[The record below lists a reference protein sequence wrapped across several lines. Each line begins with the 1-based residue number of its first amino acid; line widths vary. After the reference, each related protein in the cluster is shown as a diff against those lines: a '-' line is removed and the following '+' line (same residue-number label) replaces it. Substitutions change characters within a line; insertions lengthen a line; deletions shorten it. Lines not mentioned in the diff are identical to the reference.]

1 MIHSK
6 PKLILVDGSSYLF
19 RAYYALPPLTNSK
32 GRATGAILGVINM
45 LKKLVKTYDPEWMAV
60 IFDSKE
66 PTFRHQLFSTYKA
79 NRSKMPEDLSEQLF
93 YLLEIIPALGFFVL
107 QMPGN
112 EADDL
117 IGTLVKK
124 LTKQGIFSIISTG
137 DKDLTQ
143 LVNENVVIVNTMTD
157 VVLDVQGVINKFGV
171 PPHLIIDY
179 LMLIGD
185 QVDNIPGVP
194 NVGPK
199 TAVKWLEKYQ
209 NIDGIL
215 QHSNEIFGKV
225 GESLRSSI
233 SNFPLYKKLVTIDT
247 NLDINI
253 NIDDLNIK
261 TKNIPKLVDLFTE
274 LEFNSWLKE
283 LVNIQSQPIVIS
295 EVNNIIKTDL
305 NCWINKLAQAE
316 VFSLHLQTTSIDPM
330 IAKIQGLYL
339 ATVDTYCYIDFI
351 DINLNFLN
359 TLSIFLLDPKKI
371 KIFYNLKYIMQVLE
385 NYNIYIQPPFY
396 DVTLESYIL
405 NSLNKL
411 QLDPTK
417 QLEAKHILDMHNNLW
432 PQICGSPSLENL
444 LVTIE
449 LPLLTVLQKMER
461 QGVLIDVKKLEQQ
474 GIVIQERI
482 IVLEHQVYSLAGQ
495 VFNLNSP
502 KQLQEIFYTKL
513 GLPILQKTPTGQP
526 STSEQVLQE
535 LAVDFELPKIILE
548 YRTLSKLKSTYIDK
562 LPKTINPTTG
572 RIHCCYHQTVTAT
585 GRLSSSDPNLQNIPI
600 RTKEGRNIR
609 EAFIPMSGYKIL
621 SADYSQ
627 IELRILAHLSQD
639 PGLIKAFAS
648 NTDVHIVTA
657 SEMFHVDI
665 NEVTEELRRQ
675 AKAINFG
682 LIYGMSDFGLAKQ
695 LKISRK
701 EANIYMNIYFSKFP
715 KVLEFME
722 ETRKIAAKNGY
733 VETMFG
739 RRLYL
744 PDINSK
750 KIQLRKAAER
760 AAINA
765 PMQGAQA
772 DLIKIAMV
780 NIDRWL
786 KDNCSDVFMI
796 MQVHDELIFE
806 VPDSKIDV
814 IKQNVAKIMSSVAN
828 LSIDLKVEIGIGD
841 NWAEAH

>member
-1 MIHSK
+1 MIHSN

-32 GRATGAILGVINM
+32 GKATGAILGVINM

-215 QHSNEIFGKV
+215 QHSHEIAGKV

-261 TKNIPKLVDLFTE
+261 TRNIPKLVDLFTE

-283 LVNIQSQPIVIS
+283 LANIQSKPIVIS
-295 EVNNIIKTDL
+295 DVNNIIKTDL

-339 ATVDTYCYIDFI
+339 AVVDTYCYIDFI

-359 TLSIFLLDPKKI
+359 TLSTLLLDPKKI

-385 NYNIYIQPPFY
+385 NYNIYIRPPFY

-432 PQICGSPSLENL
+432 PQICGSPSLERL

-482 IVLEHQVYSLAGQ
+482 IILENQVYSLAGQ

-535 LAVDFELPKIILE
+535 LAVAHGCYTVDAPCDCGCQN
-548 YRTLSKLKSTYIDK
+548 DK
-562 LPKTINPTTG
+562 
-572 RIHCCYHQTVTAT
+572 
-585 GRLSSSDPNLQNIPI
+585 
-600 RTKEGRNIR
+600 
-609 EAFIPMSGYKIL
+609 
-621 SADYSQ
+621 
-627 IELRILAHLSQD
+627 
-639 PGLIKAFAS
+639 
-648 NTDVHIVTA
+648 
-657 SEMFHVDI
+657 
-665 NEVTEELRRQ
+665 
-675 AKAINFG
+675 
-682 LIYGMSDFGLAKQ
+682 
-695 LKISRK
+695 
-701 EANIYMNIYFSKFP
+701 
-715 KVLEFME
+715 
-722 ETRKIAAKNGY
+722 
-733 VETMFG
+733 
-739 RRLYL
+739 
-744 PDINSK
+744 
-750 KIQLRKAAER
+750 
-760 AAINA
+760 
-765 PMQGAQA
+765 
-772 DLIKIAMV
+772 
-780 NIDRWL
+780 
-786 KDNCSDVFMI
+786 
-796 MQVHDELIFE
+796 
-806 VPDSKIDV
+806 
-814 IKQNVAKIMSSVAN
+814 
-828 LSIDLKVEIGIGD
+828 
-841 NWAEAH
+841 